1 MSTITNLVNQFPYS
15 GLFILLILG
24 AFGLPIPEDTTLIL
38 CGFLIATDVVMV
50 LPGLIIVYA
59 GLLSSDFIL
68 YCFGKKYG
76 PSIVKHRIF
85 RKIISPDTLSLIQ
98 SKFDRWGVFCI
109 VIGRHIIG
117 IRAQLLISAGVMKM
131 PVAKFII
138 TDALTIPISMLIMIG
153 AGYVGGNS
161 LKIFKKDITRIEHL
175 GVLLIIVLFVAYLLI
190 KFFRSRKESMN

>member
-1 MSTITNLVNQFPYS
+1 MSTISNLVNQFPYS

-24 AFGLPIPEDTTLIL
+24 AFGLPFPEDSTLIL

-50 LPGLIIVYA
+50 LPALIIVYA

-68 YCFGKKYG
+68 FCFGRKYG
-76 PSIVKHRIF
+76 PSIVNHKTF
-85 RKIISPDTLSLIQ
+85 RKIISPDKLSLIQ

-131 PVAKFII
+131 PATKFIV
-138 TDALTIPISMLIMIG
+138 TDALTIPLSMLIMIG
-153 AGYVGGNS
+153 VGYIGGNS
-161 LKIFKKDITRIEHL
+161 LKILQKDFTRIEHL
-175 GVLLIIVLFVAYLLI
+175 GVLLIVLLFALYLLV
-190 KFFRSRKESMN
+190 KFVKSRKGAMN